1 MKWEISKFIPY
12 KHQLEMF
19 IVNFGENLLAYLLV
33 GNLGK
38 LKEHLYFIFFL
49 TKTKNKLFTLEVL
62 NLFGITF
69 IKHPAPMISLEE
81 KQ

>member
-49 TKTKNKLFTLEVL
+49 KKQNLKGSCSLGQLFLT
-62 NLFGITF
+62 NSSKPYSIF
-69 IKHPAPMISLEE
+69 
-81 KQ
+81 